1 MSSTRQLVL
10 FFAIAFAFTW
20 IVGGCMMFW
29 HLRIEFMIVAS
40 LGPTIAALIT
50 QRLSTGNWRAFR
62 FNVSWPHTLA
72 ATGIGATLVVASEI
86 LLPAIATVDPG
97 KLRWGA
103 LFSLGNYNWST
114 LLGGPLT
121 EEPGWR
127 GFALPRLQEHFH
139 PLIASVLLGSFW
151 AAWHVPFFWYPGWSE
166 CPIPTYFL
174 ILTGFSIMLTFATNV
189 ANFGVIAAVVMHA
202 IHNTSGKY
210 FHGLFA
216 DAQPGHGGLL
226 NSLMQVLPNG
236 WQTNVNLSFYMLI
249 ALCAWIG
256 AIVVI
261 TATHGRLAVRAKSPQ
276 GPG

>member
-1 MSSTRQLVL
+1 
-10 FFAIAFAFTW
+10 
-20 IVGGCMMFW
+20 MMFW